1 MNCKNCHTTFE
12 LSPIEIG
19 KSRYCSHCGFLIY
32 KNENGN
38 LLTVD
43 MIDISA
49 SNDMQISHEI
59 NMHEQEIRQEHAP
72 IKNIQQKFTDEQKL
86 KDRLLQIQQEKDK
99 LELERLK
106 LELEEQKQQQQI
118 ALLTDQS
125 LKQQVQQTLHEKQ
138 QLEIENKLLHEL
150 EQERKAKEQILL
162 TRLNAER
169 QERDRLEKELHA
181 SKQAKQLTFSTQNE
195 QKTLIHTAQKS
206 TTFIRNI
213 AAFISFLILLSLF
226 LYKYTSLFSTAQQS
240 ASKNTAL
247 ASTAIQNSSIDI
259 SVLNNDTAFLNH
271 LKTDIA
277 NKNLDYWND
286 IQLDDI
292 KALELITGTSTNT
305 ERNYI
310 ADIHLE
316 DKIGTKAIANIDLA
330 YQNSSLQ
337 KLITNKITYV
347 NIAPKNAWFSF
358 APFPNCDIS
367 INTNNNPIQ
376 LKSCAQCNISKLV
389 SDINKPIIIAYSETI
404 FIKSDNQHEG
414 IVEFT
419 YLPKK

>member
-259 SVLNNDTAFLNH
+259 SVLNNDTAFMNH

-292 KALELITGTSTNT
+292 KALELITGT
-305 ERNYI
+305 
-310 ADIHLE
+310 
-316 DKIGTKAIANIDLA
+316 
-330 YQNSSLQ
+330 
-337 KLITNKITYV
+337 
-347 NIAPKNAWFSF
+347 
-358 APFPNCDIS
+358 
-367 INTNNNPIQ
+367 
-376 LKSCAQCNISKLV
+376 
-389 SDINKPIIIAYSETI
+389 
-404 FIKSDNQHEG
+404 
-414 IVEFT
+414 
-419 YLPKK
+419 